1 MTSTVRFNVDR
12 LIEIPAEHIAVTEIL
27 KGTFDDEI
35 KRITTLRDEL
45 KARQDVDQTLEK
57 ATAALADAEAKQ
69 AAAKKEL
76 ADAND
81 QAQTMLAQARDAV
94 TQAMQTNADADAKAA
109 KTETARSIFEAE
121 KANAQELMD
130 QRSAALDLR
139 ESQLAGMA
147 AKVGEDQRQLAMD
160 REAFNKKLEAL
171 KV

>member
-1 MTSTVRFNVDR
+1 MTSTVRFNVDH
-12 LIEIPAEHIAVTEIL
+12 LIEIPAEHIAVMEIL

-35 KRITTLRDEL
+35 KRVAELRDEL

-69 AAAKKEL
+69 AAAQKEL
-76 ADAND
+76 ADANE
-81 QAQTMLAQARDAV
+81 QAQTMLEQARDAV

-130 QRSAALDLR
+130 QRGAALDLR
-139 ESQLAGMA
+139 ESQLAATA